1 MAQLQSQILVI
12 LDYSGTL
19 SIEAPDFGRPENLAS
34 ALEASGL
41 AAVGVTDA
49 NIFWEKII
57 FPTWAEGSRTTI
69 GYARVIAD
77 RIASLHLSSRAPS
90 TKNEVSC
97 SSVDEAAQRFVTMY
111 LDHSRMDLLWRPL
124 LEKLHADR
132 NTVVVIATDH
142 YAEATGAIIRYLREW
157 GITATKAEDNAASQ
171 PASKQVVTAAARRR
185 EALPEDS
192 VFSSSPG
199 KSEKQARFSSV
210 IVANSADLGFWK
222 AERRF
227 WDLLEAQLSG
237 WFRSVLIVDDFGFNE
252 ADANG
257 YGKLALV
264 RDRRLKTKAVL
275 RDVFQ
280 TSAST
285 ISFFLKNDE
294 GNRKDDRTRKIRAT
308 IRRIKAAVLPS

>member
-1 MAQLQSQILVI
+1 MAQLPSPILVI
-12 LDYSGTL
+12 FDYSGTL
-19 SIEAPDFGRPENLAS
+19 SSEAPDFGRPENLAS
-34 ALEASGL
+34 ALAASGL
-41 AAVGVTDA
+41 AAFGVTDA

-77 RIASLHLSSRAPS
+77 RIASLHLSHRAPGA
-90 TKNEVSC
+90 KNEVSC
-97 SSVDEAAQRFVTMY
+97 SSVEEAAQRFVTMY

-124 LEKLHADR
+124 LENLYADR
-132 NTVVVIATDH
+132 NTAVVIATDH
-142 YAEATGAIIRYLREW
+142 YAEATGAIIRYLRKW
-157 GITATKAEDNAASQ
+157 GITATKAESNAASQ
-171 PASKQVVTAAARRR
+171 PESKQMVTAAARGR
-185 EALPEDS
+185 ET
-192 VFSSSPG
+192 FPG
-199 KSEKQARFSSV
+199 KSEKEARFSSF

-227 WDLLEAQLSG
+227 WELLAAQLSG
-237 WFRSVLIVDDFGFNE
+237 RFRSVLIVDDFGFNE

-294 GNRKDDRTRKIRAT
+294 GSRKGDRTRKIRAA
-308 IRRIKAAVLPS
+308 IRRIKAAVLSS